1 MYGHRGSFWNL
12 LASLR
17 DRKQSPRKVWWNH
30 ARYLQR
36 GSVRLCF
43 DVRRKVEA
51 SAPSTG
57 ALAILF
63 LRQVDHLRTNTRINL
78 LSAVRC
84 SIVSEPISLDMVS
97 ELVFARGY
105 NLWMCHRSQREF
117 LAVQQESDVLR
128 YHGLLLN
135 PEVSVCSKISP
146 TNSHM
151 LMLTRMSR
159 QKPCISHI

>member
-128 YHGLLLN
+128 FHTSGN
-135 PEVSVCSKISP
+135 
-146 TNSHM
+146 TGA
-151 LMLTRMSR
+151 
-159 QKPCISHI
+159 

>member
-1 MYGHRGSFWNL
+1 MKNCLQIVHSAREINVRCYRTQRVTAERESKESEVRIYFLCCILHGNL
-12 LASLR
+12 YR
-17 DRKQSPRKVWWNH
+17 
-30 ARYLQR
+30 
-36 GSVRLCF
+36 F
-43 DVRRKVEA
+43 DIRCKVEA

-128 YHGLLLN
+128 FHTSGN
-135 PEVSVCSKISP
+135 
-146 TNSHM
+146 TGA
-151 LMLTRMSR
+151 
-159 QKPCISHI
+159 